1 MLLLLRSV
9 VLRRWMFS
17 WCYCAVVAGVSMNGR
32 GWKREWRT
40 GGWLEDGWRVG
51 VPPRW
56 RLRPHH
62 HHTSPSYSP
71 AQLSW
76 RTLQIW
82 QMYLSPFPAS
92 QTYFPFAQLEAWDRY
107 SVCWVVWSHFLD
119 DWYLFPSEGWWW
131 GITID
136 IYIGLAPLSGSD
148 ITRHCISTTQD
159 FGLKDN
165 IYLISEWLCCFILS
179 VKFSLTNSLF
189 LNSYTFQERRH
200 SKIRTYS
207 YCETWLECVKIFL
220 PEKRV
225 FNASIC
231 P

>member
-71 AQLSW
+71 AQLAW

-82 QMYLSPFPAS
+82 QVYLLPFPAS
-92 QTYFPFAQLEAWDRY
+92 QTYFPFAQLETWDRGQIF
-107 SVCWVVWSHFLD
+107 C
-119 DWYLFPSEGWWW
+119 
-131 GITID
+131 I
-136 IYIGLAPLSGSD
+136 SGSQGQ
-148 ITRHCISTTQD
+148 H
-159 FGLKDN
+159 
-165 IYLISEWLCCFILS
+165 LISEWLCCFILS

-220 PEKRV
+220 PKKRV